1 LHGKLRDTPHG
12 HVITGKQSI
21 TKHHA
26 PLETVPQLVQ
36 RVDDV
41 VSLVAKLQLL
51 QHELKL
57 PQARQAAAVNYAEE
71 ARDELQLVPG
81 TVAHDQLR
89 DKVQL
94 ATRQLPTRHQLLHP
108 LLRATDGV
116 LQ

>member
-1 LHGKLRDTPHG
+1 LHGKLRETPHG
-12 HVITGKQSI
+12 HVITEA
-21 TKHHA
+21 KHHEHHV
-26 PLETVPQLVQ
+26 PPHTVPQLVQ
-36 RVDDV
+36 RVNDL
-41 VSLVAKLQLL
+41 VSHVAEPQLL

-71 ARDELQLVPG
+71 ARDQLQLVPG

-94 ATRQLPTRHQLLHP
+94 ATRQLPARHQLLHP